1 MIPRIKNVK
10 VKEDYVL
17 LVSFDNNIVKE
28 YDMKPLLNDK
38 RFELLKDKMIFSM
51 VQVDAGGYGISWNDD
66 IDLSEHEI
74 WINGSIVNWIRGVFN
89 QGDGS
94 CGH

>member
-1 MIPRIKNVK
+1 MIPRIKDVK

-17 LVSFDNNIVKE
+17 LVFFDNNTVKE
-28 YDMKPLLNDK
+28 YDMKPLLKDK
-38 RFELLKDKMIFSM
+38 RFELLKDKIIFSM

-74 WINGSIVNWIRGVFN
+74 WINGSIVN
-89 QGDGS
+89 
-94 CGH
+94 

>member
-1 MIPRIKNVK
+1 MIPRIKDVK

-17 LVSFDNNIVKE
+17 LVFFDNNTVKE
-28 YDMKPLLNDK
+28 YDMKPLLKDK
-38 RFELLKDKMIFSM
+38 RFELLKDKIIFSM

-89 QGDGS
+89 QE
-94 CGH
+94 